1 MRSVVFAALLFV
13 CLVAI
18 QVGNAQSITW
28 ASETSNNTSACSG
41 AGSPSYCAEALPTLD
56 TSPTNQPYAQTT
68 TVDAFPVHV
77 SSVQIGQ
84 LMKTTSQNWTGK
96 VLCEYQPWF
105 STQQQINYNGHIEI
119 GYDENNQTTV
129 AMQDS
134 DMISRGCNINFIDF
148 YGATNHG
155 FNLTSSDN
163 VYSDLSARKTQNGYP
178 MQIGILEDENAFM
191 AECTGNNQTHD
202 EVVACIE
209 SSLESDMDYVY
220 ENYIHPAGGL
230 YWMDSLSGQS
240 TNVVGF
246 FGACGDFAVNN
257 VQILNCPTDWATI
270 WSFVWG
276 YANTTKG
283 YHMEFIFE
291 YGQFDEP
298 SGYSAGVYAWPQP
311 YTTPQCKSQ
320 KNCFISNKPS
330 QFYWCDGGIL
340 CDGNYLS
347 GAYLDRFYH
356 DASLPQNANYIAVG
370 LVDSGFDDSN
380 AGWGYDR
387 VVAQQCGQVL
397 WDTANEMS
405 AGGYW
410 GLGGHQ
416 IPYMQVATWNDYEE
430 ATEQE
435 SGINNCY
442 TVSAYQNVEQ
452 GTLNWTLSPS
462 DSVYAN
468 QETIDHFTVWW
479 SAHSSNPNKPLQVAA
494 TNIKANNQNGQYSI
508 DLSTLNLPHPAPDY
522 TVDLYVEMVGI
533 PSVLNQMSG
542 VVSYT
547 Y

>member
-1 MRSVVFAALLFV
+1 
-13 CLVAI
+13 
-18 QVGNAQSITW
+18 
-28 ASETSNNTSACSG
+28 
-41 AGSPSYCAEALPTLD
+41 
-56 TSPTNQPYAQTT
+56 
-68 TVDAFPVHV
+68 
-77 SSVQIGQ
+77 
-84 LMKTTSQNWTGK
+84 
-96 VLCEYQPWF
+96 
-105 STQQQINYNGHIEI
+105 
-119 GYDENNQTTV
+119 
-129 AMQDS
+129 
-134 DMISRGCNINFIDF
+134 MISRGCNINFIDF

-380 AGWGYDR
+380 AGWGYESRGCATMRSGAMGYGERDERRRILGIGRASNSLHAGSDVERLRGGDR
-387 VVAQQCGQVL
+387 TGEWDQQL
-397 WDTANEMS
+397 LYS
-405 AGGYW
+405 F
-410 GLGGHQ
+410 GL
-416 IPYMQVATWNDYEE
+416 P
-430 ATEQE
+430 
-435 SGINNCY
+435 
-442 TVSAYQNVEQ
+442 
-452 GTLNWTLSPS
+452 
-462 DSVYAN
+462 
-468 QETIDHFTVWW
+468 
-479 SAHSSNPNKPLQVAA
+479 KR
-494 TNIKANNQNGQYSI
+494 
-508 DLSTLNLPHPAPDY
+508 
-522 TVDLYVEMVGI
+522 
-533 PSVLNQMSG
+533 
-542 VVSYT
+542 
-547 Y
+547 